1 MSTTSRLTA
10 IAAALALAPAA
21 RAFEPAY
28 DYANLRAGVFIPQGS
43 SVRPFNSGPD
53 LELAVGRAFLP
64 YVAGELSIGYASAET
79 DPRSM
84 RYQDGS
90 YTTIEMR
97 EGYQLV
103 PITLTLKLVLP
114 AGSIEPWIGGGAGAA
129 WAHIYQDP
137 TGDQPTISESDTTFE
152 YHACGG
158 VTVQLGRRWYAGA
171 DFRYA
176 FAKVKWFNEPNVK
189 LDGLRVTAAFGA
201 RF

>member
-1 MSTTSRLTA
+1 MSTPSRL
-10 IAAALALAPAA
+10 AAVLAAVALAPAA

-28 DYANLRAGVFIPQGS
+28 DYANLRAGVFVPQGS
-43 SVRPFNSGPD
+43 SIRPFDTGLD
-53 LELAVGRAFLP
+53 LEAAVGRAFLSF
-64 YVAGELSIGYASAET
+64 VAGEVSIGYASAEA
-79 DPRSM
+79 DPRTV

-90 YTTIEMR
+90 GRAFPIR

-103 PITLTLKLVLP
+103 PITMTAKLILP

-129 WAHIYQDP
+129 WARIYQDP
-137 TGDQPTISESDTTFE
+137 TGSQPTLTETQTTFE

-158 VTVQLGRRWYAGA
+158 VTVQLGKRWYVGG
-171 DFRYA
+171 DLRYA
-176 FAKVKWFNEPNVK
+176 WAKVKWFNEPNVK